1 MKKLLTLALAAAMMA
16 GAAQFALAAEDDGAS
31 SIMAQINSFKAT
43 NQEKTGGE
51 AAEDKAEAQAPAAA
65 EESEEPAQAQPA
77 SIRAAQAQT
86 SSVRPKR
93 CGAFVL
99 CMSHFLLFFT
109 TPSTTGLQGP
119 KPSGCV
125 WRKAP

>member
-51 AAEDKAEAQAPAAA
+51 AAECRSELQKRLTIIGYETVVSRGDHPA
-65 EESEEPAQAQPA
+65 
-77 SIRAAQAQT
+77 
-86 SSVRPKR
+86 V
-93 CGAFVL
+93 
-99 CMSHFLLFFT
+99 
-109 TPSTTGLQGP
+109 
-119 KPSGCV
+119 KPG
-125 WRKAP
+125 

>member
-51 AAEDKAEAQAPAAA
+51 AAEDKAEAQAP
-65 EESEEPAQAQPA
+65 PP
-77 SIRAAQAQT
+77 
-86 SSVRPKR
+86 PKR
-93 CGAFVL
+93 AKRPRRR
-99 CMSHFLLFFT
+99 SPRSRPRRQRRP
-109 TPSTTGLQGP
+109 TPPPPRST
-119 KPSGCV
+119 
-125 WRKAP
+125 R

>member
-51 AAEDKAEAQAPAAA
+51 AAEEIHPYF
-65 EESEEPAQAQPA
+65 
-77 SIRAAQAQT
+77 R
-86 SSVRPKR
+86 R
-93 CGAFVL
+93 CPV
-99 CMSHFLLFFT
+99 
-109 TPSTTGLQGP
+109 
-119 KPSGCV
+119 
-125 WRKAP
+125 

>member
-65 EESEEPAQAQPA
+65 EESEAPAQAQPA
-77 SIRAAQAQT
+77 PPPR
-86 SSVRPKR
+86 
-93 CGAFVL
+93 
-99 CMSHFLLFFT
+99 
-109 TPSTTGLQGP
+109 ST
-119 KPSGCV
+119 
-125 WRKAP
+125 R